1 MARMLTYIK
10 YELKIFLG
18 NYSNM
23 FWMIAFPLLLLTVFT
38 ISFSGLRFQE
48 PDLEKTPVAYH
59 EEAFVPLYLV
69 EAPKELPNMDML
81 DTSSIENS
89 LFKGKAMAKDEA
101 LAALKE
107 DQIDAYV
114 DKDLSMLISR
124 NGINQIIMD

>member
-48 PDLEKTPVAYH
+48 PDLEKTP
-59 EEAFVPLYLV
+59 
-69 EAPKELPNMDML
+69 
-81 DTSSIENS
+81 S
-89 LFKGKAMAKDEA
+89 LTTKKLLCRF
-101 LAALKE
+101 
-107 DQIDAYV
+107 I
-114 DKDLSMLISR
+114 
-124 NGINQIIMD
+124 